1 MNFSQEP
8 FNFPSG
14 MPVADR
20 IDLLCD
26 AFERDWMD
34 GKVPSL
40 EEYLARIDVPA
51 QAKLFRELLRLDLD
65 YRSQKRALIAHE
77 EYGAR
82 FPDQQA
88 VIAEVFEALPPAA
101 LTLRSFHTI
110 GETAVEAL
118 AESISGAEG
127 FSRKGWTPVGVIG
140 DYELLL
146 EIARGGMG
154 VVYLAR
160 QRRLNRLVAVK
171 MILSGRLASE
181 EEVKRFYLEAEA
193 AAKLEHPNIVPIYE
207 VGEHHHQHFYSMAF
221 VDGPSL
227 SKLLQSGPLLP
238 YEAADLL
245 AKTADAVQYAHEQGI
260 IHRDLKPANILLAP
274 VAEHATRETSSAT
287 QLPDGNATEH
297 IVASKDSA
305 SDSKSARDVSSRRTK
320 KLPDQEPRSNYI
332 PKVTDFGLAKQT
344 TAGDSGMTS
353 TGAVVGTPSYMPPEQ
368 AAGRIR
374 DISPASDVYSLGAIL
389 YETLVGRPPFR
400 AVNIMETLR
409 QVMEAEPVKPRML
422 DPQVDR
428 DLETICLKCLE
439 KDPRRRYVSAGGLAD
454 DLRRFLKGEPVR
466 ARPIGPLQRSWRWC
480 RRKPLA
486 ASLVALTIGLA
497 VLLPMGLWYRA
508 LFLTASERL
517 RSSDLRR
524 ELNDYYA
531 SVGRVREAANHPQH
545 GWTWDALDELSK
557 RATKRPDEANAV
569 ELRSLAADVL
579 GQHDLHK
586 IGAVAVGL
594 DANALAFSPD
604 GTRLAIAQRK
614 HATNCTVQ
622 VFDVVLR
629 QLQRTLGFGTV
640 SAGVEKLLQ
649 GQTKYQEGFTSLAWS
664 SDGRWLSAGTRFG
677 HLVVWDMAH
686 DDSTQRSWKAHDEPV
701 WRIEFTPD
709 GKSMTSCAE
718 KLKRWDVAH
727 EWKLIANAELAVD
740 DFVTLS
746 KGDAF
751 LARTTSA
758 IQAFVVG
765 APPTAIL
772 NWPKNVIGNRGIAIS
787 PDGRS
792 LACANP
798 GNRVFL
804 RASHSVEVVTHS
816 WLVDPNSEETRVE
829 RLSFDPTGEV
839 LLGVCSDH
847 RLRFW
852 DVGSGRT
859 LLPDL
864 AAPLDDTSFTVSP
877 QGNYL
882 AMTSQAEQRQTE
894 LFEWRRPVTTFRLP
908 HCGMVQAAD
917 LAATNNRLAVVAT
930 QATPDR
936 GEGGTELCQW
946 DLESRSL
953 KSQTQVL
960 FDRKFKWSSFAR
972 AVAWNPVAET
982 IAWTTIAT
990 GLTLS
995 PTVAVPAPTRF
1006 LTYLETAAPVEIT
1019 TQEFSKGKTNTF
1031 LLADASASGGEK
1043 LEMRRS
1049 SSHKSAG
1056 HAEVELSQRGLEKH
1070 PAGWVLAAS
1079 LRTHA
1084 STPLT
1089 GQWKTERKTLKDGKS
1104 VVTASAPHSILSTF
1118 PGGNQWNQW
1127 IVLDR
1132 LLPEDFTSENG
1143 LKVSLDTAGDSKHRA
1158 GLTLTQAM
1166 LFPVRQQ
1173 SNWTL
1178 EMNDFGTLA
1187 WSPDGRHLWG
1197 IGNARRQLYLWE
1209 GNASLPVASWDNRIS
1224 DITTGF
1230 GGISCLSV
1238 GERWVAAGCFNGNLV
1253 IFDAHQRGVL
1263 TPLSQT
1269 KILGGEIRAVALHP
1283 TEPWAAVATQ
1293 SGRLELRSVPEGTS
1307 LTEIPNPRARVESLR
1322 ISHQG
1327 DWLVMAGDD
1336 GSIRIFR
1343 INANHSLPSIELW
1356 VTLNLRSGPL
1366 QSAQLSKDGRW
1377 LIAVVRDNRTIQVWD
1392 MMALR
1397 SCLGTWNL

>member
-1 MNFSQEP
+1 MSVTPEP
-8 FNFPSG
+8 FNAPSDL
-14 MPVADR
+14 PVADR

-34 GKVPSL
+34 EKTPSL

-51 QAKLFRELLRLDLD
+51 QWNLFRELLRLDLD
-65 YRSQKRALIAHE
+65 YRRQKSVPLPRE
-77 EYGAR
+77 EYVAR
-82 FPDQQA
+82 FPNHRP
-88 VIAEVFEALPPAA
+88 VIDEVFEALNPAA
-101 LTLRSFHTI
+101 LTLRSLPSQDEAAFATI
-110 GETAVEAL
+110 VEPMSGSEAL
-118 AESISGAEG
+118 N
-127 FSRKGWTPVGVIG
+127 RTGWSPVGVIS

-171 MILSGRLASE
+171 MILTGRLASE

-207 VGEHHHQHFYSMAF
+207 VGEHQKQHFYSMAF
-221 VDGPSL
+221 IDGPSL

-238 YEAADLL
+238 HEAADLL

-274 VAEHATRETSSAT
+274 MAGHAARQTGSAT
-287 QLPDGNATEH
+287 QLPDGNATER
-297 IVASKDSA
+297 IEVSKDPA
-305 SDSKSARDVSSRRTK
+305 SNSKSDRNDSSSRLQKLNDRT
-320 KLPDQEPRSNYI
+320 PRTHYI
-332 PKVTDFGLAKQT
+332 PKVTDFGLAKQA

-400 AVNIMETLR
+400 AANIMETLR
-409 QVMEAEPVKPRML
+409 QVLEAEPVKPRML

-439 KDPRRRYVSAGGLAD
+439 KDPRRRYVSAGRLAD
-454 DLRRFLKGEPVR
+454 DLRRFLNGEPVR

-486 ASLVALTIGLA
+486 ASLVALTIVLA

-517 RSSDLRR
+517 HSAELRR

-531 SVGRVREAANHPQH
+531 SVGRVREAANHPHH
-545 GWTWDALDELSK
+545 GWTWDALDEFSK
-557 RATKRPDEANAV
+557 TATKRPDEANAA

-579 GQHDLHK
+579 GQHDLRK
-586 IGAVAVGL
+586 IGAVAAGL

-622 VFDVVLR
+622 VFDVVSR
-629 QLQRTLGFGTV
+629 RMQRTLGFGTV

-664 SDGRWLSAGTRFG
+664 PDGRWLSAGTRFG

-686 DDSTQRSWKAHDEPV
+686 EDSTQRSWKAHDEAV
-701 WRIEFTPD
+701 WRIEFSPD
-709 GKSMTSCAE
+709 GKSLTSCAE
-718 KLKRWDVAH
+718 NLKRWDV
-727 EWKLIANAELAVD
+727 EQDWKVIANSELAVD
-740 DFVTLS
+740 DFVTLP
-746 KGDAF
+746 KGDVF
-751 LARTTSA
+751 LARTSSV

-765 APPTAIL
+765 TPSTAIL
-772 NWPKNVIGNRGIAIS
+772 NWPKGVIGRRGLALS
-787 PDGRS
+787 PDGRF

-798 GNRVFL
+798 SNRVVI
-804 RASHSVEVVTHS
+804 RNSHSVEVVAHS
-816 WLVDPNSEETRVE
+816 WLVDPNSEETSVE

-839 LLGVCSDH
+839 LLGLCSDH

-852 DVGSGRT
+852 DIGSGRQ

-864 AAPLDDTSFTVSP
+864 AAPLEDTSFTVSP
-877 QGNYL
+877 KGDYL

-894 LFEWRRPVTTFRLP
+894 LFEWRRPLASYRLP
-908 HCGMVQAAD
+908 HGGIVQAAD
-917 LAATNNRLAVVAT
+917 LAATNNRLAVVAA

-936 GEGGTELCQW
+936 GESGTEMCQW

-960 FDRKFKWSSFAR
+960 FDVKFKWDSFAR

-995 PTVAVPAPTRF
+995 PTIAAPAPTRF
-1006 LTYLETAAPVEIT
+1006 LTYLETATPIEIT
-1019 TQEFSKGKTNTF
+1019 TQQFSKSKTNAF

-1043 LEMRRS
+1043 LELRRS
-1049 SSHKSAG
+1049 SSLKSAG
-1056 HAEVELSQRGLEKH
+1056 HAEVDLSQRGLEKH

-1079 LRTHA
+1079 LRTHG

-1089 GQWKTERKTLKDGKS
+1089 GQWKTENKVLKDDKS
-1104 VVTASAPHSILSTF
+1104 VVAASAPHSIFRTF

-1132 LLPEDFTSENG
+1132 LLPQELSVENG
-1143 LKVSLDTAGDSKHRA
+1143 LKVSLHTAGDANHRA

-1173 SNWTL
+1173 TSGTL
-1178 EMNDFGTLA
+1178 EMSDFGSLA

-1197 IGNARRQLYLWE
+1197 IGNARRQLYRWE
-1209 GNASLPVASWDNRIS
+1209 GNASTPVASWDNRIS

-1230 GGISCLSV
+1230 GGISCLSA
-1238 GERWVAAGCFNGNLV
+1238 GERWVVAGCFNGNLV
-1253 IFDAHQRGVL
+1253 IFDAQQRGVL
-1263 TPLSQT
+1263 APLSQT
-1269 KILGGEIRAVALHP
+1269 KILGGEIRAIALHP
-1283 TEPWAAVATQ
+1283 TEPWAAVGTQ
-1293 SGRLELRSVPEGTS
+1293 GGRLELRRVPEGTP
-1307 LTEIPNPRARVESLR
+1307 LAEIPNQRASVESLC
-1322 ISHQG
+1322 ISPQG
-1327 DWLVMAGDD
+1327 DSLVTADD
-1336 GSIRIFR
+1336 NGLIRIFH
-1343 INANHSLPSIELW
+1343 IDASHSPLSAELW
-1356 VTLNLRSGPL
+1356 LTLNLRSGPL
-1366 QSAQLSKDGRW
+1366 QSVKLSKDGRW
-1377 LIAVVRDNRTIQVWD
+1377 LIALPRDCRAVQVWD
-1392 MMALR
+1392 MQTLR
-1397 SCLGTWNL
+1397 SKLATIGL